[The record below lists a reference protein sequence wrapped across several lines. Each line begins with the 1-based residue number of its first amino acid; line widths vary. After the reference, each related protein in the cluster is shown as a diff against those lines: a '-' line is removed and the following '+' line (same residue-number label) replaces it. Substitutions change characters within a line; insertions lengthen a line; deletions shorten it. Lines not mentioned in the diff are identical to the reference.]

1 MYIQINAKIV
11 GGLEFQETLVKVEG
25 AAMTIL
31 FLMQNGAFISEE
43 LKVWKIYHISDKYES
58 WLIIPSTFSL
68 RIFYTVTLLFE
79 KLRDYWRVFWQQI
92 IWVVDFHKILFTTY
106 FVYLIQIP
114 SQANWAQSLNN
125 VLNGVFLVSITHFSP
140 MFHFITP
147 EYVRNEALEMK
158 HWTKIG

>member
-58 WLIIPSTFSL
+58 WLIIPSTFSH

-79 KLRDYWRVFWQQI
+79 KLRDYWRVFW
-92 IWVVDFHKILFTTY
+92 
-106 FVYLIQIP
+106 
-114 SQANWAQSLNN
+114 
-125 VLNGVFLVSITHFSP
+125 
-140 MFHFITP
+140 
-147 EYVRNEALEMK
+147 
-158 HWTKIG
+158 